1 MSGLMAVLALSTAG
15 CGGVSAR
22 KTVSPID
29 FFMPGLLRN
38 DTPGCTNALATVV
51 ETPAIEIV
59 SGR

>member
-1 MSGLMAVLALSTAG
+1 MSGLVAVLALGTSG
-15 CGGVSAR
+15 CGGISAR
-22 KTVSPID
+22 KTVSPLD
-29 FFMPGLLRN
+29 FIMPGILRN